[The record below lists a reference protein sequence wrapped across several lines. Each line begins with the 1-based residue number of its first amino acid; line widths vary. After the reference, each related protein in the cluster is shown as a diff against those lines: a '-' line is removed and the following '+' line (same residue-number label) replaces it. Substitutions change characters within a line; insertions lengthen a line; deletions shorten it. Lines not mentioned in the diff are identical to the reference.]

1 MPAYRMRSRSA
12 RVRPSA
18 PKSSSSIWTATPRSV
33 ARTSASINLEV
44 TVPDS
49 NRYISTSTY
58 RRAASMVASRRGRKR
73 RPSISSSKRLPSRQ
87 GKRNVWLLSGIR
99 RNISY
104 LVLFRRCLLRYRR
117 RSLAEPAYVFDA
129 TADNFRTL
137 VLANSDKGPVVV
149 NFWSPRAGP
158 CLMLMPRLLKLA
170 EEFRGR
176 FLLVRLN
183 TDTFARLARDQGVTS
198 IPTTK
203 VFRHGA
209 VVDTLQ
215 GAESE
220 ASLRA
225 FLRKHLGGPTG
236 ELRTAALRAFES
248 GDAERAASLAAQ
260 AAPAEPDDPRIPLDV
275 AKLLVLQGRYAQ
287 AEALLEA
294 LPATLRE
301 QEPV

>member
-1 MPAYRMRSRSA
+1 M
-12 RVRPSA
+12 
-18 PKSSSSIWTATPRSV
+18 
-33 ARTSASINLEV
+33 
-44 TVPDS
+44 
-49 NRYISTSTY
+49 
-58 RRAASMVASRRGRKR
+58 
-73 RPSISSSKRLPSRQ
+73 
-87 GKRNVWLLSGIR
+87 
-99 RNISY
+99 
-104 LVLFRRCLLRYRR
+104 
-117 RSLAEPAYVFDA
+117 AEPAYVFDV

-209 VVDTLQ
+209 VVDTLH

-260 AAPAEPDDPRIPLDV
+260 AALAEPDDPRIPLDV
-275 AKLLVLQGRYAQ
+275 AKLLMLQGRYAQ
-287 AEALLEA
+287 AEALLAA
-294 LPATLRE
+294 LPTTLRE
-301 QEPV
+301 QEPVRNLLTHASLLNAAREAPAPEALEQAIAARPDDLEARYRLGAARLMQDDYEGALAQLLEIARRDPSFRDGAGRKGLLALFGLLGEQDARTQRYRTELLNLAS

>member
-1 MPAYRMRSRSA
+1 MAE
-12 RVRPSA
+12 
-18 PKSSSSIWTATPRSV
+18 SS
-33 ARTSASINLEV
+33 
-44 TVPDS
+44 
-49 NRYISTSTY
+49 
-58 RRAASMVASRRGRKR
+58 
-73 RPSISSSKRLPSRQ
+73 
-87 GKRNVWLLSGIR
+87 
-99 RNISY
+99 
-104 LVLFRRCLLRYRR
+104 
-117 RSLAEPAYVFDA
+117 YVFDA

-149 NFWSPRAGP
+149 NFWPPRAGP

-176 FLLVRLN
+176 FLLVRLD
-183 TDTFARLARDQGVTS
+183 TDELGRLARDQGVTS

-209 VVDTLQ
+209 VVDTLH

-220 ASLRA
+220 ASLRV
-225 FLRKHLGGPTG
+225 FLRRHLGGPTD

-260 AAPAEPDDPRIPLDV
+260 AALAEPDDPRIPLDV

-287 AEALLEA
+287 AEALLAA
-294 LPATLRE
+294 LPVGLRE
-301 QEPV
+301 QEPVRNLLTHASLLNAARTAPVPETLERAIIARPDDLEARYRLGAARLMHNDYEGALAQLLEIARRDPLFRGGAGRNGLLALFGLLGEQDARTQRYRAELLNIAS

>member
-1 MPAYRMRSRSA
+1 M
-12 RVRPSA
+12 
-18 PKSSSSIWTATPRSV
+18 
-33 ARTSASINLEV
+33 
-44 TVPDS
+44 
-49 NRYISTSTY
+49 
-58 RRAASMVASRRGRKR
+58 
-73 RPSISSSKRLPSRQ
+73 
-87 GKRNVWLLSGIR
+87 
-99 RNISY
+99 
-104 LVLFRRCLLRYRR
+104 
-117 RSLAEPAYVFDA
+117 AEPAYVFDA

-209 VVDTLQ
+209 VVDTLH

-260 AAPAEPDDPRIPLDV
+260 AALAEPDDPRIPLDV

-287 AEALLEA
+287 AEALLAA
-294 LPATLRE
+294 LPTTLRE
-301 QEPV
+301 QEPVRNLLTHASLLNAAREAPAPEALEQAIAARPDDLEARYRLGAARLMQDDYEGALAQLLEIARRDPSFRDGAGRKGLLALFGLLGEQDARTQRYRTELLNLAS

>member
-1 MPAYRMRSRSA
+1 M
-12 RVRPSA
+12 
-18 PKSSSSIWTATPRSV
+18 
-33 ARTSASINLEV
+33 
-44 TVPDS
+44 
-49 NRYISTSTY
+49 
-58 RRAASMVASRRGRKR
+58 
-73 RPSISSSKRLPSRQ
+73 
-87 GKRNVWLLSGIR
+87 
-99 RNISY
+99 
-104 LVLFRRCLLRYRR
+104 
-117 RSLAEPAYVFDA
+117 AEPTYVFDA

-183 TDTFARLARDQGVTS
+183 TDTVARLARDQGVTS

-209 VVDTLQ
+209 VVDTLH

-248 GDAERAASLAAQ
+248 GDAEHAAALAAQ
-260 AAPAEPDDPRIPLDV
+260 AALAEPDDPRIPLDV

-287 AEALLEA
+287 AEALLAA
-294 LPATLRE
+294 LPTTLRE
-301 QEPV
+301 QEAVRNLLTHASLLNAARAAPASEALEQAIAARPDDLEARYRLGAARLMRDDYEGALAQLLEIARRDPSFRDGAGRKGLLALFGLLGEQDARTQRYRAELLNLAS

>member
-1 MPAYRMRSRSA
+1 M
-12 RVRPSA
+12 
-18 PKSSSSIWTATPRSV
+18 
-33 ARTSASINLEV
+33 
-44 TVPDS
+44 
-49 NRYISTSTY
+49 
-58 RRAASMVASRRGRKR
+58 
-73 RPSISSSKRLPSRQ
+73 
-87 GKRNVWLLSGIR
+87 
-99 RNISY
+99 
-104 LVLFRRCLLRYRR
+104 
-117 RSLAEPAYVFDA
+117 AEPAYVFDA

-158 CLMLMPRLLKLA
+158 CRMLMPRLLKLA

-183 TDTFARLARDQGVTS
+183 TDEFARLARDQGVTS

-209 VVDTLQ
+209 VVDTLH

-236 ELRTAALRAFES
+236 ELRTTALRAFES

-260 AAPAEPDDPRIPLDV
+260 AALAEPDDPRIPLDV

-287 AEALLEA
+287 AEALLAA
-294 LPATLRE
+294 LPVALRE
-301 QEPV
+301 QEAVRNLLTHASLLNAARRAPAPEVLEQAIAARPDDLEARYRLAAVRLTADDYEGAMAGLLEIARRDPSFRHDVGRDGLLAIFTLLGEQDARVQRYRAALLKIAS

>member
-1 MPAYRMRSRSA
+1 M
-12 RVRPSA
+12 
-18 PKSSSSIWTATPRSV
+18 
-33 ARTSASINLEV
+33 
-44 TVPDS
+44 
-49 NRYISTSTY
+49 
-58 RRAASMVASRRGRKR
+58 
-73 RPSISSSKRLPSRQ
+73 
-87 GKRNVWLLSGIR
+87 
-99 RNISY
+99 
-104 LVLFRRCLLRYRR
+104 
-117 RSLAEPAYVFDA
+117 AEPAYVFDA

-158 CLMLMPRLLKLA
+158 CRILMPRLLKLA

-183 TDTFARLARDQGVTS
+183 TDTFGRLARDQGVTS

-209 VVDTLQ
+209 VVDTLH

-220 ASLRA
+220 TSLRA

-248 GDAERAASLAAQ
+248 GDAERAAALAAQ
-260 AAPAEPDDPRIPLDV
+260 AALAEPDDPRIPLDV

-287 AEALLEA
+287 AEALLAA
-294 LPATLRE
+294 LPMALRE
-301 QEPV
+301 QEAVRNLLTHASLLNAARAAPAPEALEQAIAARPDDLEARYRLGAARLMRDDYEGALAQLLEIARRDPSFRGGAGRNGLLALFGLLGEQDARTQRYRAELLNLAS

>member
-1 MPAYRMRSRSA
+1 M
-12 RVRPSA
+12 
-18 PKSSSSIWTATPRSV
+18 
-33 ARTSASINLEV
+33 
-44 TVPDS
+44 
-49 NRYISTSTY
+49 
-58 RRAASMVASRRGRKR
+58 
-73 RPSISSSKRLPSRQ
+73 
-87 GKRNVWLLSGIR
+87 
-99 RNISY
+99 
-104 LVLFRRCLLRYRR
+104 
-117 RSLAEPAYVFDA
+117 AEPAYVFDA

-137 VLANSDKGPVVV
+137 VLANSDKGPVVM

-176 FLLVRLN
+176 FLLVRLD

-209 VVDTLQ
+209 VVDTLH

-220 ASLRA
+220 AQACACFCASTSVA
-225 FLRKHLGGPTG
+225 PTG
-236 ELRTAALRAFES
+236 EMRTAALRAFES

-260 AAPAEPDDPRIPLDV
+260 AALAEPDDPRIPLDV

-287 AEALLEA
+287 AEALLAA
-294 LPATLRE
+294 LPMTLRE
-301 QEPV
+301 QEAVRNLLTHASLLNAAREAPAPEALEQAIAARPDDLEARYRLGAARRLMRDDYEGALAQLLEIARRDPSFRGGAGRNGLLALFGLLGEQDARTQRYRAELLNIAS

>member
-1 MPAYRMRSRSA
+1 M
-12 RVRPSA
+12 
-18 PKSSSSIWTATPRSV
+18 
-33 ARTSASINLEV
+33 
-44 TVPDS
+44 
-49 NRYISTSTY
+49 
-58 RRAASMVASRRGRKR
+58 
-73 RPSISSSKRLPSRQ
+73 
-87 GKRNVWLLSGIR
+87 
-99 RNISY
+99 
-104 LVLFRRCLLRYRR
+104 
-117 RSLAEPAYVFDA
+117 AEPAYVFDA

-203 VFRHGA
+203 VFRHGT
-209 VVDTLQ
+209 VVDTLH

-260 AAPAEPDDPRIPLDV
+260 AALAEPDDPRIPLDV
-275 AKLLVLQGRYAQ
+275 AKLLMLQGRYAQ
-287 AEALLEA
+287 AEALLAA
-294 LPATLRE
+294 LPTTLRE
-301 QEPV
+301 QEPVRNLLTHASLLNAAREAPAPEALEQAIAARPDDLEARYRLGAARLMQDDYEGALAQLLEIARRDPSFRDGAGRKGLLALFGLLGEQDARTQRYRTELLNLAS

>member
-1 MPAYRMRSRSA
+1 M
-12 RVRPSA
+12 
-18 PKSSSSIWTATPRSV
+18 
-33 ARTSASINLEV
+33 
-44 TVPDS
+44 
-49 NRYISTSTY
+49 
-58 RRAASMVASRRGRKR
+58 
-73 RPSISSSKRLPSRQ
+73 
-87 GKRNVWLLSGIR
+87 
-99 RNISY
+99 
-104 LVLFRRCLLRYRR
+104 
-117 RSLAEPAYVFDA
+117 AEPSYVFDA

-176 FLLVRLN
+176 FLLVRLD
-183 TDTFARLARDQGVTS
+183 TDEFGRLARDQGVTS

-203 VFRHGA
+203 VFRHGTVA
-209 VVDTLQ
+209 DTLH

-225 FLRKHLGGPTG
+225 FLRKHFGGPTG

-260 AAPAEPDDPRIPLDV
+260 AALAEPDDPRIPLDV

-287 AEALLEA
+287 AEALLAA
-294 LPATLRE
+294 LPMALRE
-301 QEPV
+301 QEAVRNLLTHASLLNAARAAPAPEALEQAIAARPDDLEARYRLGAARLMRDDYEGALAQLLEIARRDPSFRGGAGRNGLLALFGLLGEQDARTQRYRAELLNIAS